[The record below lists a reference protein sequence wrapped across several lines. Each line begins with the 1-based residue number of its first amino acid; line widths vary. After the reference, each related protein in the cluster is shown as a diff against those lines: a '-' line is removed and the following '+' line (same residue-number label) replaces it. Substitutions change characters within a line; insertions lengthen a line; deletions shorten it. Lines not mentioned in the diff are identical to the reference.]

1 MVGGRRDGGDLMPL
15 RKKLLLAILIPVLL
29 LAIVGAISIYSL
41 RHLQQAAGQIL
52 ADNYRSIQETR
63 RMEHCLR
70 NLEWSASG
78 ADQTRPDG
86 AAREDLASMFDT
98 ALRNC
103 EANVTEPGETAVLE
117 RIRTNWTASR
127 SLLLARESS
136 SDEAQRERFLLGQD
150 LYTDMEEL
158 IALNEQAMIGYERE
172 TRRVARLMLG
182 AVSALVL
189 VAIVV
194 LALYA
199 LISARWISRPITQV
213 ADRLHLALNPVL
225 GGEPASQSSNVDEIK
240 RLREELDS
248 LLGRLARHEDEQQRR
263 LAHLQGRLAFVMN
276 EVLEGLVLLDRE
288 HRILA
293 VNRVARTLLGPRCI
307 EGMRLEELPLREDI
321 QVLLDPL
328 MSGSFQEERDL
339 GEVHH
344 ESDGAERVYRP
355 RVLTVSSGHGG
366 IEGYLVLFWDVTE
379 QRRFEE
385 SRQRF
390 ISMLS
395 HQLKTPMTSL
405 SMSVNLL
412 RERLS
417 NAAPGEAELLSIA
430 SENCSSLGALVA
442 DLIEAARQTAP
453 DLSLKPRPVEL
464 TRLLR
469 SALRPLVPQAE
480 SNGIELVLPTTST
493 EVFCNVDPIKF
504 PWVITNIAGNA
515 LRYTKPGGRVEV
527 TVGREGNRVDIRVRD
542 TGVGIAA
549 ENLERIF
556 RPYVSLDSEPQPGT
570 HGLGLAIARE
580 IVEAHGGAIAADSRL
595 GVGTE
600 FAIRLPALRD
610 QESWAE
616 S

>member
-1 MVGGRRDGGDLMPL
+1 MLLRR
-15 RKKLLLAILIPVLL
+15 KLLLAILIPVLL
-29 LAIVGAISIYSL
+29 LGIVGAISIYSL
-41 RHLQQAAGQIL
+41 RYLEQAAGQIL
-52 ADNYRSIQETR
+52 ADNYLSIQETR

-70 NLEWSASG
+70 MLEWGAS
-78 ADQTRPDG
+78 DTERSHRTT
-86 AAREDLASMFDT
+86 AARGSLATSVDMALAS
-98 ALRNC
+98 C
-103 EANVTEPGETAVLE
+103 EGNVTEPGETEVLA
-117 RIRTNWTASR
+117 RIRASWNELR
-127 SLLLARESS
+127 PRLLAMESS
-136 SDEAQRERFLLGQD
+136 AGAQRERFLLAQS

-172 TRRVARLMLG
+172 TRRVARLMVG
-182 AVSALVL
+182 AVTGLVL
-189 VAIVV
+189 VAIVA

-213 ADRLHLALNPVL
+213 ADRLHKALNPTS
-225 GGEPASQSSNVDEIK
+225 GEQPPGRGAGVDEIK

-248 LLGRLARHEDEQQRR
+248 LLDRLARHEDEQEKR
-263 LAHLQGRLAFVMN
+263 LRHLQGRLAFVMN
-276 EVLEGLVLLDRE
+276 EVLEGLVLLDRN

-293 VNRVARTLLGPRCI
+293 VNRVARSILGSGCT
-307 EGMRLEELPLREDI
+307 EGIRLEELKLREHMRT
-321 QVLLDPL
+321 LLAPL
-328 MSGSFQEERDL
+328 MSNSFHEERDL
-339 GEVHH
+339 GEVRH
-344 ESDGAERVYRP
+344 ESDGAERIYRP

-412 RERLS
+412 KERLRD
-417 NAAPGEAELLSIA
+417 AAPGEAELLSIA

-442 DLIEAARQTAP
+442 DLVAASRETAA
-453 DLSLKPRPVEL
+453 DLSLNPRPVEL

-480 SNGIELVLPTTST
+480 SRGIALVLPATGR
-493 EVFCNVDPIKF
+493 EVFCTVDPVKF
-504 PWVITNIAGNA
+504 PWVISNIAGNA
-515 LRYTKPGGRVEV
+515 LRYTDRGGKVEV
-527 TVGREGNRVDIRVRD
+527 TVEPQGRHVDIRVRD
-542 TGVGIAA
+542 TGVGIAP

-580 IVEAHGGAIAADSRL
+580 IVDVHGGTITAESRL

-600 FAIRLPALRD
+600 FAIRLPALGD
-610 QESWAE
+610 QETWAE